1 MLGEYVGRD
10 HMTRARQQQ
19 NYMNLRSDDHVC
31 NPATQ
36 IPCELQHSTLHRL
49 YHPTQVNSDKFPT
62 MQNVDVLIIG
72 GGPTG
77 AMLALELAMQNVS
90 FRIIDKEPV
99 RSNKSRALVV
109 QPRTLELL
117 NRHGIVHE
125 FLALGRLAM
134 GVRLYV
140 NKKLAFEI
148 DLQDLGFDDT
158 AFPSPLFI
166 SQTDTEQSID
176 KALQRYGHAVERPV
190 TAEKL
195 QQDATG
201 VTAWL
206 RGADGRE
213 EQVRSK
219 YVVGCDGA
227 HSVVRHAAN
236 LSFEGAAYHQDF
248 ILADVR
254 LKWDHPSD
262 RLTMFMG
269 RGLLLGFPLN
279 DGLFR
284 LIGSRPG
291 GLNTNADPTLADFQE
306 IFTQMAPGHVQL
318 VDPVWISRFRLH
330 HRGVDRFRAGRM
342 FVAGDAAHIHS
353 PAGGQGMNT
362 GMQDAVNLGWKLAR
376 VLRGEADDS
385 LLDSYD
391 VERRRVGEH
400 LLRSTDRLFQI
411 ATINNPVFL
420 FLRNTLVPWL
430 LPWAIKDRNRR
441 AKLFRFMSQLGIRY
455 RNSPIVGSASNYQ
468 GPLCGGDRA
477 PDGPLQ
483 CIDGSTTLHALF
495 KGPTHHLILFSGRG
509 TTAVDAKAL
518 QGATASFLEANSG
531 WVKVHKVLTAAS
543 QGSSDCVD
551 DEGRLHARYGFKESG
566 YVLVRPDGHVAYI
579 GPLSTMNELQL
590 WVETPVTLF
599 KEKKRFC
606 LSKACTSCFQCGNK
620 S

>member
-1 MLGEYVGRD
+1 
-10 HMTRARQQQ
+10 MT
-19 NYMNLRSDDHVC
+19 
-31 NPATQ
+31 
-36 IPCELQHSTLHRL
+36 
-49 YHPTQVNSDKFPT
+49 VNGNKFT
-62 MQNVDVLIIG
+62 IMQNTDVLIIG

-77 AMLALELAMQNVS
+77 AMLALELAKQNVS

-99 RSNKSRALVV
+99 RSDKSRALVV

-117 NRHGIVHE
+117 SRHGIVHE
-125 FLALGRLAM
+125 FLALGRIAM

-140 NKKLAFEI
+140 NKKLAFEL
-148 DLQDLGFDDT
+148 DLLDLGFEDT

-166 SQTDTEQSID
+166 SQADTELSID
-176 KALQRYGHAVERPV
+176 KALQHYGHAVERPI

-195 QQDATG
+195 QQDSTG

-206 RGADGRE
+206 RGADGKE

-236 LSFEGAAYHQDF
+236 LSFEGAPYPQDF
-248 ILADVR
+248 ILADVH
-254 LKWDHPSD
+254 LEWDHPSD

-269 RGLLLGFPLN
+269 QGILLGFPLN

-284 LIGSRPG
+284 LIGSRPD
-291 GLNTNADPTLADFQE
+291 GLSTDTDPTLADFQE
-306 IFTQMAPGHVQL
+306 ICTQMAPGHVQL
-318 VDPVWISRFRLH
+318 VDPVWITRFHLH
-330 HRGVDRFRAGRM
+330 HRGVNRYRAGRL

-362 GMQDAVNLGWKLAR
+362 GMQDAANLGWKLAR
-376 VLRGEADDS
+376 VVRGEVDDL

-400 LLRSTDRLFQI
+400 LLHGTDRMFQFG
-411 ATINNPVFL
+411 TTNNPVLL

-430 LPWAIKDRNRR
+430 LPWVLKERSRR

-468 GPLCGGDRA
+468 GPLQGGDRG

-483 CIDGSTTLHALF
+483 CTDGTTTTLHALCG
-495 KGPTHHLILFSGRG
+495 GPTHHLILFSGRG
-509 TTAVDAKAL
+509 TTAVDEKAL
-518 QGATASFLEANSG
+518 QGAAASFLEANSG
-531 WVKVHKVLTAAS
+531 WVEVHKVLTAAS
-543 QGSSDCVD
+543 QGSSDCID
-551 DEGRLHARYGFKESG
+551 EEGRLHARYGFTESG
-566 YVLVRPDGHVAYI
+566 YVLVRPDGYVAYI

-590 WVETPVTLF
+590 WVETLETLF
-599 KEKKRFC
+599 QKK
-606 LSKACTSCFQCGNK
+606 
-620 S
+620 